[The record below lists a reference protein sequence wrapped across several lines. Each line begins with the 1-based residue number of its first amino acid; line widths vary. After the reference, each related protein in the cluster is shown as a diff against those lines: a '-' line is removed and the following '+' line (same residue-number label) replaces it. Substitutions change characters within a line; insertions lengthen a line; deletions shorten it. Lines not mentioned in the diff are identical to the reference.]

1 MMDLKLTCSNP
12 DKMTDTNKLLYGI
25 FVLLSEMGEGKGK
38 ALTDSMASET
48 DGGNTNNRQE
58 NKISSTQATEPNAVK
73 EGRNCKYC
81 GEFIEGNQGNYLAHV
96 RKCEKRK

>member
-1 MMDLKLTCSNP
+1 MDLKLTCSSP

-25 FVLLSEMGEGKGK
+25 FVLLSEMAEGKSK
-38 ALTDSMASET
+38 AAIGSLASET

-58 NKISSTQATEPNAVK
+58 NKNSSTQATEPDTVK

-81 GEFIEGNQGNYLAHV
+81 DEFIEGNQGTYLAHV
-96 RKCEKRK
+96 RKCPKRK

>member
-1 MMDLKLTCSNP
+1 MDLKLTCSNL

-25 FVLLSEMGEGKGK
+25 FVLLSEIAEGKNK
-38 ALTDSMASET
+38 AAIGSLAIET
-48 DGGNTNNRQE
+48 DGGKANNHQE
-58 NKISSTQATEPNAVK
+58 NKNSSTQATEPNAVK